1 MNNIDANLYSRQIK
15 TYGIETMA
23 KLQNLRILI
32 YGLRGLGIEIAKNII
47 LSGVK
52 EVKIF
57 DANICEIN
65 DLGSNFFLSEKNIGQ
80 KRDEACLQKL
90 RDLNSYAKVEL
101 FKGNLIGDFLNF
113 DVIIITEI
121 MNEDFLFQL
130 DEKCHENNISF
141 IYCLN
146 LGLAC
151 FIFSDFGKKHIITDA
166 TGKYKKSYFIK
177 NIDKSGIFTIDQT
190 KRDEFTLSTGNF
202 VKFKEIQ
209 CIEELNDGKLR
220 KIHYLSKNSFSID
233 EKYDFEKYKV
243 GGIVEEIIIPK
254 KLSIKNLKIVFI
266 YLV

>member
-1 MNNIDANLYSRQIK
+1 
-15 TYGIETMA
+15 
-23 KLQNLRILI
+23 
-32 YGLRGLGIEIAKNII
+32 
-47 LSGVK
+47 
-52 EVKIF
+52 
-57 DANICEIN
+57 
-65 DLGSNFFLSEKNIGQ
+65 
-80 KRDEACLQKL
+80 
-90 RDLNSYAKVEL
+90 
-101 FKGNLIGDFLNF
+101 
-113 DVIIITEI
+113 